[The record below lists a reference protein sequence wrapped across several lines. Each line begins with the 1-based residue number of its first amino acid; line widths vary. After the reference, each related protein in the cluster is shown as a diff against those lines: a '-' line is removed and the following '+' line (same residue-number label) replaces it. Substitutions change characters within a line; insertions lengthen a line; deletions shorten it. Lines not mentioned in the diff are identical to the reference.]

1 MFIWGL
7 QAEISHSGFNDLNSS
22 FTRVVGYPV
31 LFHVKSKMDADLK
44 LLRARSTLVTDAIQ
58 SLSVRT
64 EEGIL
69 ALDNIIVRAID
80 LDFTTHPLISEC
92 KSLVRKYYQ
101 ALEFIQLVSIPGSL
115 YKLTVA
121 QIDVGI
127 SDLAMF
133 GDVQIAGAAEAISS
147 AVGHKE
153 AVDLELQTMVIPL
166 QQLFQS
172 SMVFYDSS
180 TGNIELSNEHA
191 ERLMELRSLV
201 EHCQGVEFCCADSHI
216 IIEECMFLLR
226 IIDEFLPCGD
236 ASGALSLICSSRLC
250 SSRSNNADSLFSK
263 QLEEFRRWADM
274 QLSSVKLKRA
284 LAVGVIPMS
293 AVGNE
298 DPVEVTAIQE
308 VLDKLTSLKNPSLA
322 LRDVIRAA
330 SWMVKVTGGIH
341 IYFTSLASERYI
353 LSHFLLTVAAVCVLQ
368 GQLDSGRGDNS
379 RGR

>member
-1 MFIWGL
+1 MLFICGL
-7 QAEISHSGFNDLNSS
+7 QAETSHSGFNNLNSS

-31 LFHVKSKMDADLK
+31 LFHVKTKMDADLE
-44 LLRARSTLVTDAIQ
+44 LLRARSTLITDAIQ

-80 LDFTTHPLISEC
+80 LDFTAHPLISQC

-127 SDLAMF
+127 SDLSMF

-147 AVGHKE
+147 AAGHKE

-166 QQLFQS
+166 QQLFKS
-172 SMVFYDSS
+172 SMVFYDGS
-180 TGNIELSNEHA
+180 TGNIELSNEHIH
-191 ERLMELRSLV
+191 RLKELRSLV
-201 EHCQGVEFCCADSHI
+201 DHCQGVDFCCADSHI
-216 IIEECMFLLR
+216 IMEECMFLLR

-236 ASGALSLICSSRLC
+236 ASGALTLISSSRLC
-250 SSRSNNADSLFSK
+250 NSRGKTDADSLFSK

-293 AVGNE
+293 AAGNE
-298 DPVEVTAIQE
+298 DPVEVAAIRE
-308 VLDKLTSLKNPSLA
+308 VLDKLTALKNPSTA
-322 LRDVIRAA
+322 LQDVIRAA
-330 SWMVKVTGGIH
+330 SWMVKVGGR
-341 IYFTSLASERYI
+341 E
-353 LSHFLLTVAAVCVLQ
+353 
-368 GQLDSGRGDNS
+368 D
-379 RGR
+379 